1 MRDYCPSRQ
10 EQKKLKAK
18 KVKAKKSRRSKKKK
32 RSVSSAWQKFFL
44 ILFSIFLVLL
54 LAIFFI
60 YLFRTQQSKKNQL
73 SCTQHL
79 LITETGR
86 PHAWVVLAPAEQ
98 KVKVLTFNEL
108 SIQKW
113 NELAPD
119 SELSA
124 DEEIL
129 FFSLLFD
136 VFVDQVIEYKSQEIS
151 KNKQNQFKEFLIN
164 ELKDRGVK
172 NLAFYLEGFQ
182 PNWEWVD
189 EENFS
194 DIEAERLRLKS
205 FLDRNTG
212 ANYGKV
218 FECPVAVIN
227 SSGEPGLATT
237 FTGLLE
243 KDGFSVVRRDSGPEI
258 LTETTLL
265 VDQEAIACQ
274 LLISRFK
281 QLMPNKA
288 INHNRELAQQYRVS
302 AVIFLAEDLSKLR
315 IGALNFLYDDFQ

>member
-18 KVKAKKSRRSKKKK
+18 KIKAKRSRRSKKKRK
-32 RSVSSAWQKFFL
+32 SLSSAWKKIFL
-44 ILFSIFLVLL
+44 IVFSLFLVLL

-60 YLFRTQQSKKNQL
+60 YLFRTQQSKRNQL
-73 SCTQHL
+73 SYTQHL
-79 LITETGR
+79 LVTEAGR
-86 PHAWVVLAPAEQ
+86 PHTWVVLAPAEQ

-119 SELSA
+119 SELSV
-124 DEEIL
+124 DEEKL

-136 VFVDQVIEYKSQEIS
+136 VFVDQIIEYKTQEID
-151 KNKQNQFKEFLIN
+151 KNKQNQFKEFLVN
-164 ELKDRGVK
+164 ELRSRGIK
-172 NLAFYLEGFQ
+172 NLAFYLEGSQ
-182 PNWEWVD
+182 PNWEWAN
-189 EENFS
+189 EESFS
-194 DIEAERLRLKS
+194 DIEVERLRLKI

-212 ANYGKV
+212 ANYGKI

-227 SSGEPGLATT
+227 SSGESGLATT

-265 VDQEAIACQ
+265 VDQEVTACQ

-281 QLMPNKA
+281 QLMPNKI
-288 INHNRELAQQYRVS
+288 INHDRELAQQYRAS
-302 AVIFLAEDLSKLR
+302 AVIFLAEDLSQLR
-315 IGALNFLYDDFQ
+315 IGALNFLHDDF